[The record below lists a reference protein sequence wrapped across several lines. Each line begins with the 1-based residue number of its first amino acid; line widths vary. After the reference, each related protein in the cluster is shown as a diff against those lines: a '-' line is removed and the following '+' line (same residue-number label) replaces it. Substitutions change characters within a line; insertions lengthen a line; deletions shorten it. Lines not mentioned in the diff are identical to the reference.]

1 MRLLIMLLIVAG
13 FLAGSLPV
21 AFDAEAGAGSKSKDE
36 VQKPDDDEDEDSG

>member
-13 FLAGSLPV
+13 FLVGSLPV